1 MGWELAVNIAL
12 VHEFFCN
19 LGGSD
24 QVAATLH
31 QLYPQAPIFTLLV
44 SDRNK
49 DAELLRG
56 MDMRSS
62 FVQRLPLARRWHE
75 PYLPLF
81 PAAIESFDLTGY
93 DLVLSSS
100 HVCAKGVIP
109 APEALH
115 LCYCHTPARYAWDL
129 AFLYLRRLNPLLR
142 AYAAAVMH
150 KLRVWDVTTSARVD
164 HFIANS
170 AFVAERIRR
179 YYHRSAV
186 VIHPPVD
193 TRFFTL
199 GEDDGDHFLVV
210 SRLTAYKRIDLAIEA
225 FNRLG
230 LPLVI
235 IGEGP
240 ERRRLQR
247 SAGPNIEFL
256 GAVPRSQVRDYMRTC
271 RGLIYPGK
279 EDFGITPVEAQAT
292 GRPVVAY
299 GAGGALESVVDGV
312 TGFFFDEQT
321 TEALCEAV
329 TSCAALSFD
338 RAVIRQHAQQFDRD
352 VFCRRITDFV
362 QEKWEQHRQ

>member
-1 MGWELAVNIAL
+1 MDVAL

-24 QVAATLH
+24 QVAAALH
-31 QLYPQAPIFTLLV
+31 DLYPQAPVFTLIV
-44 SDRNK
+44 SERNK

-56 MDMRSS
+56 MELRTS

-81 PAAIESFDLTGY
+81 PAAIESFDLTKY

-129 AFLYLRRLNPLLR
+129 GSLYLRRLNPFVR

-150 KLRVWDVTTSARVD
+150 RLRIWDVTSSARVD

-170 AFVAERIRR
+170 GFVAQRIWR
-179 YYHRSAV
+179 YYRRSAT

-193 TRFFTL
+193 TKFFTPG
-199 GEDDGDHFLVV
+199 GEDEDYYLVV
-210 SRLTAYKRIDLAIEA
+210 SRLTAYKRIELAVEA
-225 FNRLG
+225 FNQSG
-230 LPLVI
+230 LPLLVI
-235 IGEGP
+235 GDGP
-240 ERRRLQR
+240 ERRRLR
-247 SAGPNIEFL
+247 SQAGPNITFL
-256 GAVPRSQVRDYMRTC
+256 GTVSRSRVRDHMRSC

-292 GRPVVAY
+292 GKPVVAF

-312 TGFFFDEQT
+312 TGVLFAEQT

-329 TSCAALSFD
+329 TRCSEFSFD
-338 RAVIRQHAQQFDRD
+338 REAIRQHAVQFDRE
-352 VFCRRITDFV
+352 VFFRKMTDFV
-362 QEKWEQHRQ
+362 EEKWEYHRQ